1 MRKGSND
8 MNYNKAKGL
17 FVGSIAGALY
27 GYKSI
32 PKHLSEEILH
42 IEELKQV
49 FYKLVD
55 LRWDIA

>member
-1 MRKGSND
+1 

-17 FVGSIAGALY
+17 FVGSIVGDVY